1 MIPAKVLIVED
12 ERVVALHL
20 KHQLLRLGYQVPA
33 IATSGD
39 QALKQIGDHRPDAIL
54 MDIHLEG
61 DVDGI
66 ETSAR
71 IPVELQI
78 PVIYLTA
85 YSEEPTL
92 ERARLTK
99 PYGYL
104 VKPFS
109 EQELHATIQMAL
121 ERRRADALTRDSERR
136 LGDLVAAR
144 TEALAAANRAV
155 EEQTAERLKVEQTLL
170 QAQKMDVV
178 GQLTAGIAH
187 DFNNLLAVI
196 RGGLEFVEGAAAR
209 GLAAEPEL
217 IEAVQRA
224 TRRGSDLVRRLLA
237 FVRQA
242 PLKAEPTTVDRLM
255 MDSLQILQC
264 VLGEDI
270 EIVARLD
277 AKESIVF
284 VDRNQLATALL
295 NLAVNAR
302 DAMPGGGKLTIAT
315 SCQKTRWAA
324 EEGASR
330 WPTGEEV
337 CITISDAGVGMSEEV
352 LNRVFELFYTTKPK
366 GKGTGLGLCMVYGF
380 VQQSGGHIGIDS
392 AIGRGTTV
400 SIHLPR
406 IESVSQ
412 VAAPRE
418 TVGSSETDREKIV
431 LLVEDDPDVRIVLAT
446 QLKHLGYKV
455 HAVADGDEAIN
466 VIELPT
472 DIDITLTDIVLPG
485 GLDGVSLVKEAMRA
499 RPSMGVLCMSAY
511 PSQSNRKWL
520 KVQNIELLEKPFS
533 IGQLAEALH
542 AVCPR
547 DR

>member
-39 QALKQIGDHRPDAIL
+39 QALKQIGDHQPDAIL

-255 MDSLQILQC
+255 MDLLRILQC

-277 AKESIVF
+277 AKELIVF

-302 DAMPGGGKLTIAT
+302 DAMPG
-315 SCQKTRWAA
+315 
-324 EEGASR
+324 EAS
-330 WPTGEEV
+330 
-337 CITISDAGVGMSEEV
+337 
-352 LNRVFELFYTTKPK
+352 
-366 GKGTGLGLCMVYGF
+366 
-380 VQQSGGHIGIDS
+380 
-392 AIGRGTTV
+392 
-400 SIHLPR
+400 
-406 IESVSQ
+406 
-412 VAAPRE
+412 
-418 TVGSSETDREKIV
+418 
-431 LLVEDDPDVRIVLAT
+431 
-446 QLKHLGYKV
+446 
-455 HAVADGDEAIN
+455 
-466 VIELPT
+466 
-472 DIDITLTDIVLPG
+472 
-485 GLDGVSLVKEAMRA
+485 
-499 RPSMGVLCMSAY
+499 
-511 PSQSNRKWL
+511 
-520 KVQNIELLEKPFS
+520 
-533 IGQLAEALH
+533 
-542 AVCPR
+542 
-547 DR
+547 